1 MKTNNVIF
9 LLFVLAIVPRIVV
22 ADARTDAAH
31 ALDSQIM
38 ELERTR
44 DELRAKLNTCED
56 KQKKNKIAGI
66 TTLATTGA
74 GVVGNVLLH
83 KSIQKKESSGGSGS
97 KIGQDN
103 RPPAVLDCDPVKGWF
118 DQGFSCDDVIKAV
131 PNYKDTCEKCK

>member
-83 KSIQKKESSGGSGS
+83 KSIQKKESSGVSGNS
-97 KIGQDN
+97 KIGNDTRTDEQK
-103 RPPAVLDCDPVKGWF
+103 DCSTVNDLLAAGYN
-118 DQGFSCDDVIKAV
+118 CDDVHKSHGFE
-131 PNYKDTCEKCK
+131 NHKCPC